1 MTAAASGGTPP
12 QLPADP
18 AAKASAAAVPVPDPR
33 DAEYAHLVPLL
44 HEHAAL
50 AAGEPRRAALRD
62 RLITGYLPVAQHLA
76 RRFVHRGV
84 PLEDLVQVATV
95 GLINAVDRFDPAF
108 GREFLAYAIPTIQ
121 GELRRYFRDHSWSMR
136 VPRRLKDLHV
146 SINRVTEELAQG
158 LGRAPRPSEIASRL
172 GIGLDEVLEGLEAT
186 ASYASQSLD
195 EVLTE
200 GEDKA
205 TLANLLGTYDTGLE
219 LVEIHQTLG
228 PLLETLPVRE
238 RTILVLRFFE
248 NMTQSRIAAQLGI
261 SQMHV
266 SRLLTQTLATLRERV
281 LDPAEPGPV
290 TPEVRGPG
298 ATGAGNPGVPGP
310 EVPGLDASGPHRRPE
325 QLPEERMPL
334 RPLREQRPQ
343 QQCSATDA

>member
-1 MTAAASGGTPP
+1 
-12 QLPADP
+12 
-18 AAKASAAAVPVPDPR
+18 
-33 DAEYAHLVPLL
+33 L

-50 AAGEPRRAALRD
+50 AADEPRRGALRD

-84 PLEDLVQVATV
+84 PLEDLVQVATL

-172 GIGLDEVLEGLEAT
+172 GISLDEVLEGLEAT

-205 TLANLLGTYDTGLE
+205 TLANLLGTNDTGLE
-219 LVEIHQTLG
+219 LVEVHHTLG
-228 PLLETLPVRE
+228 PLLETLPARE

-248 NMTQSRIAAQLGI
+248 NMTQSKIAAQLGI

-281 LDPAEPGPV
+281 LDPEPDEPGPAK
-290 TPEVRGPG
+290 PGVRGPG
-298 ATGAGNPGVPGP
+298 VGGPGVGG
-310 EVPGLDASGPHRRPE
+310 V
-325 QLPEERMPL
+325 ERMPL
-334 RPLREQRPQ
+334 RPMREQRPQ
-343 QQCSATDA
+343 QQRSSTDA

>member
-1 MTAAASGGTPP
+1 MTGAASGGTPP
-12 QLPADP
+12 QPPSDSS
-18 AAKASAAAVPVPDPR
+18 AKASAGAVTVPDPR

-44 HEHAAL
+44 HEY
-50 AAGEPRRAALRD
+50 AGLTADEPRRAALRD

-84 PLEDLVQVATV
+84 PLEDLVQVATL

-172 GIGLDEVLEGLEAT
+172 GISLDEVLEGLEAT

-205 TLANLLGTYDTGLE
+205 TLANLLGTNDTGLE

-228 PLLETLPVRE
+228 PLLETLPARE

-248 NMTQSRIAAQLGI
+248 NMTQSKIAAQLGI

-281 LDPAEPGPV
+281 LDPELDEPGPV
-290 TPEVRGPG
+290 EPEVRGPRVG
-298 ATGAGNPGVPGP
+298 GV
-310 EVPGLDASGPHRRPE
+310 A
-325 QLPEERMPL
+325 RMPL
-334 RPLREQRPQ
+334 RPMREQRPQ
-343 QQCSATDA
+343 QQCSSTDA

>member
-1 MTAAASGGTPP
+1 MTGAASGGTPP
-12 QLPADP
+12 PPPSDP
-18 AAKASAAAVPVPDPR
+18 SAKASAGAVPVPDPR

-50 AAGEPRRAALRD
+50 AADEPRRGALRD

-84 PLEDLVQVATV
+84 PLEDLVQVATL

-172 GIGLDEVLEGLEAT
+172 GISLDEVLEGLEAT

-205 TLANLLGTYDTGLE
+205 TLANLLGTNDTGLE
-219 LVEIHQTLG
+219 LVEVHHTLG
-228 PLLETLPVRE
+228 PLLETLPARE

-248 NMTQSRIAAQLGI
+248 NMTQSKIAAQLGI

-281 LDPAEPGPV
+281 LDPEPDEPSPV
-290 TPEVRGPG
+290 KPEVRGPG
-298 ATGAGNPGVPGP
+298 VGGPGVGG
-310 EVPGLDASGPHRRPE
+310 V
-325 QLPEERMPL
+325 ERMPL
-334 RPLREQRPQ
+334 RPMREQRPQ
-343 QQCSATDA
+343 QQRSSTDA

>member
-1 MTAAASGGTPP
+1 M
-12 QLPADP
+12 
-18 AAKASAAAVPVPDPR
+18 ASAGAVAVPDPR

-44 HEHAAL
+44 HEHAGL
-50 AAGEPRRAALRD
+50 AAGDPRRGTLRD

-84 PLEDLVQVATV
+84 PLEDLIQVATL

-172 GIGLDEVLEGLEAT
+172 GISLDEVLEGLEAT

-205 TLANLLGTYDTGLE
+205 TLANLLGTNDTGLE
-219 LVEIHQTLG
+219 LVEVHHTLA
-228 PLLETLPVRE
+228 PLLETLPARE

-248 NMTQSRIAAQLGI
+248 NMTQSKIAAQLGI

-281 LDPAEPGPV
+281 LDTERDEPGPV
-290 TPEVRGPG
+290 TPAVRGPRVG
-298 ATGAGNPGVPGP
+298 GV
-310 EVPGLDASGPHRRPE
+310 
-325 QLPEERMPL
+325 ERMPL
-334 RPLREQRPQ
+334 RPMREQRPQ
-343 QQCSATDA
+343 QQRTSTDA